1 MLDVKF
7 LTYYNETAI
16 DNFIS
21 VVKQNLLFQAQIRG
35 LEEQLKVIP
44 ELQKSLEQF
53 EDLKKENV
61 RLRDENVNLTNQL
74 NSKSVIVENASKVDT
89 ERFRL
94 QTAVNTQ
101 MKEITAYK
109 QTITDLE
116 KTLGEEKEY
125 IKQLEEMLPKTA
137 KKKLGINIVEPATKE
152 EVKKEETIPSLFENN
167 SKSESLVSTGGTF

>member
-137 KKKLGINIVEPATKE
+137 KKKLGIAITETLTKE
-152 EVKKEETIPSLFENN
+152 EDKEETITPSLFEDNV
-167 SKSESLVSTGGTF
+167 KTESIVSTGGTF